1 MMETS
6 DVRIEQGVKDMEIE
20 QEQKLRTR
28 QRSKSL
34 FEAERPKLAETDHG
48 VYVLSHADF
57 PQKNRTKS
65 MPPDPDKL
73 KLNSMIS
80 NQEKIRKI
88 IQDIF
93 ENALF
98 GKTYNDKECGPVAAR
113 LAAKIR
119 DKVSEL
125 QLPNY
130 KLACTCLVTKRA
142 IPAPVI
148 ESGCVWNSHRASADK
163 DSFAEF
169 LYKSEGLY
177 ALGTVYG
184 IYDAKFE
191 KATSWKSNNSGGR
204 PSPIPE

>member
-1 MMETS
+1 MES
-6 DVRIEQGVKDMEIE
+6 NDVRIEQKDKDVDIE
-20 QEQKLRTR
+20 KPPKPR

-34 FEAERPKLAETDHG
+34 FEAERPILTETDRG
-48 VYVLSHADF
+48 VFVVSHADF
-57 PQKNRTKS
+57 PQKQRTKS

-73 KLNSMIS
+73 KDNSMIV
-80 NQEKIRKI
+80 NREKIRKV

-93 ENALF
+93 ENALT
-98 GKTYNDKECGPVAAR
+98 GKMYNSKECSAISAR

-130 KLACTCLVTKRA
+130 KLVCTCLVTKRI

-148 ESGCVWNSHRASADK
+148 ESGCVWNSHKATAEK
-163 DSFAEF
+163 DGFVEF
-169 LYKSEGLY
+169 LYKNDGLY

-184 IYDAKFE
+184 IYDEKFE
-191 KATSWKSNNSGGR
+191 KTLSSKSNNSGGR